1 MNTNDPKLSEV
12 LHRWRALEPSAG
24 FEMRVRRRLAAPDR
38 EPSPMPWLQPVSALA
53 AILLAAFVASR
64 GTASVDHAIPRGSLT
79 ASYVQLTSGERP

>member
-1 MNTNDPKLSEV
+1 
-12 LHRWRALEPSAG
+12 
-24 FEMRVRRRLAAPDR
+24 
-38 EPSPMPWLQPVSALA
+38 MPWLQPVSALA